1 MKLKDIIKGI
11 DCKVNGDVN
20 VDVKDIQF
28 DSRQVS
34 AGTLFVAQRG
44 TKVDGHDF
52 IDKAVKAGAVAVVCE
67 KVESGKKKVE
77 SGKVTFVVVKDS
89 SEALGLMA
97 ANFYG
102 HPSHSLKLVG
112 ITGTNGKTTTVTLLH
127 RMFRLLGHHV
137 GLVSTIVNKVDE
149 EELPTGHTTPDALE
163 LNQLLR
169 RMVDAGC
176 DYCFMEVSSHAVVQR
191 RIAGVEF
198 AGGIFSNIT
207 HDHLDFHKTMA
218 NYIAA
223 KKGFFDAL
231 PKEAWAL
238 TNIDDKNGKVMV
250 QNTRAK
256 VYTYGLQQ
264 RGDFHCKVL
273 EESFEGMHLSINGR
287 ELWSRLVGRFNAY
300 NLLAIYSAAV
310 LSGTEPEEAL
320 RLLSTLAP
328 APGRFQY
335 VSGRGIT
342 AIIDYAHTPDA
353 LQNVIETIN
362 AIRQPSQQLIT
373 VVGCGG
379 DRDKTK
385 RPEMAQIACNGSDK
399 LVLTSDN
406 PRTEEPDS
414 ILDDMEAG
422 LSAEQLSHTV
432 RITDRRQAI
441 RTACMMAREGDIIL
455 IAGKGH
461 ETYQE
466 VNGVRSHFD
475 DVEEAERE
483 LNKK

>member
-11 DCKVNGDVN
+11 DCEVRGDAGVEVEN
-20 VDVKDIQF
+20 LQF
-28 DSRQVS
+28 DSRKVEK
-34 AGTLFVAQRG
+34 GTLFVAQPG

-52 IDKAVKAGAVAVVCE
+52 IGKAVESGAVAVVCQQVPAGAPE
-67 KVESGKKKVE
+67 GTTYV
-77 SGKVTFVVVKDS
+77 VTKDS
-89 SEALGLMA
+89 SKALGEMA

-102 HPSHSLKLVG
+102 HPSRSLKLIG

-127 RMFRLLGHHV
+127 RMFRMMGHHV
-137 GLVSTIVNKVDE
+137 GLVSTIVNKIDE
-149 EELPTGHTTPDALE
+149 EELATGHTTPDSLE

-176 DYCFMEVSSHAVVQR
+176 DYCFMEVSSHAVVQQ

-223 KKGFFDAL
+223 KKGFFDGL
-231 PKEAWAL
+231 PATAWAL
-238 TNIDDKNGKVMV
+238 VNIDDKNGRVMV
-250 QNTRAK
+250 QNTKAK
-256 VYTYGLQQ
+256 VSTYGLNQM
-264 RGDFHCKVL
+264 GDFHCKII
-273 EESFEGMHLSINGR
+273 EEGFEGMHLGINGR
-287 ELWSRLVGRFNAY
+287 EVWCRLVGRFNAY
-300 NLLAIYSAAV
+300 NLLAIYGAAV
-310 LSGTEPEEAL
+310 LSGAKEDEVV
-320 RLLSTLAP
+320 RLLSTLEP

-335 VSGRGIT
+335 VSGSGIT
-342 AIIDYAHTPDA
+342 AIVDYAHTPDA
-353 LQNVIETIN
+353 LQNVIETID
-362 AIRQPSQQLIT
+362 AIRRPTQQLIT

-385 RPEMAQIACNGSDK
+385 RPEMAQIACKGSDK

-406 PRTEEPDS
+406 PRTEKPDS

-422 LSAEQLSHTV
+422 LTAEQLSHTV

-461 ETYQE
+461 EKYQE

-483 LNKK
+483 LRNKS

>member
-11 DCKVNGDVN
+11 DCEVRGDAGVEVEN
-20 VDVKDIQF
+20 LQF
-28 DSRQVS
+28 DSRKVEK
-34 AGTLFVAQRG
+34 GTLFVAQPG

-52 IDKAVKAGAVAVVCE
+52 IGKAVESGAVAVVCQQVPAGAPE
-67 KVESGKKKVE
+67 GTTYV
-77 SGKVTFVVVKDS
+77 VTKDS
-89 SEALGLMA
+89 SKALGEMA

-102 HPSHSLKLVG
+102 HPSRSLKLIG

-127 RMFRLLGHHV
+127 RMFRMMGHHV
-137 GLVSTIVNKVDE
+137 GLVSTIVNKIDE
-149 EELPTGHTTPDALE
+149 EELATGHTTPDSLE

-169 RMVDAGC
+169 KMVDAGC
-176 DYCFMEVSSHAVVQR
+176 DYCFMEVSSHAVVQQ

-223 KKGFFDAL
+223 KKGFFDGL
-231 PKEAWAL
+231 PATAWAL
-238 TNIDDKNGKVMV
+238 VNIDDKNGRVMV
-250 QNTRAK
+250 QNTKAK
-256 VYTYGLQQ
+256 VSTYGLNQM
-264 RGDFHCKVL
+264 GDFHCKII
-273 EESFEGMHLSINGR
+273 EEGFEGMHLGINGR
-287 ELWSRLVGRFNAY
+287 EVWCRLVGRFNAY
-300 NLLAIYSAAV
+300 NLLAIYGAAV
-310 LSGTEPEEAL
+310 LSGAKEDEVV
-320 RLLSTLAP
+320 RLLS
-328 APGRFQY
+328 
-335 VSGRGIT
+335 
-342 AIIDYAHTPDA
+342 DA
-353 LQNVIETIN
+353 LQNVIETID
-362 AIRQPSQQLIT
+362 AIRRPTQQLIT

-385 RPEMAQIACNGSDK
+385 RPEMAQIACKGSDK

-406 PRTEEPDS
+406 PRTEKPDS

-422 LSAEQLSHTV
+422 LTAEQLSHTV

-461 ETYQE
+461 EKYQE

-483 LNKK
+483 LRNKS